1 MKLDKIAKTE
11 YRINSK
17 TKFQH
22 YNIKILVHK
31 VIQHKEN
38 KMEQPVKLK
47 ESQSVCSVGQ
57 VKKVFLGE
65 EYNEVCRRG

>member
-1 MKLDKIAKTE
+1 MKLDKIAKAE
-11 YRINSK
+11 YRIYAK

-31 VIQHKEN
+31 EIQHKEN

-47 ESQSVCSVGQ
+47 EIQSVCSVGQ
-57 VKKVFLGE
+57 VKKVFPGE
-65 EYNEVCRRG
+65 KYNQVCQRG